1 MKKMLFGVVAG
12 SLLFAACGE
21 REAVIEKKSL
31 NVYTA
36 LEDEQIPVYLQS
48 FRAEH
53 PEIELNIVRDS
64 TGVVISK
71 ILAEKSNP
79 QADVVWGTAATGLL
93 LLDREELLEPY
104 APAGVERIDTKLK
117 DRGANPKWVG
127 NNAWMSAFVVNTV
140 ELEKLGLPMPES
152 FEDLLK
158 PEYKGLITMSNPA
171 SSGTGYLTV
180 SAILQLMGEEKG
192 WEYLNRLHENIG
204 VYVHSGSK
212 PAKDAASGEYVI
224 GISYGYPGVTL
235 KNSGSPVEVIFPTE
249 GSGWDSEANALIKKD
264 NIKEEAKVFL
274 DWAISDEAMRE
285 YAKQYAI
292 TGVDVGAEV
301 PTGFPE
307 NPSDQLI
314 ENDFNWAAEHKV
326 EILEGWEARFGGKS
340 ASK

>member
-1 MKKMLFGVVAG
+1 MKKVLFGLLAG
-12 SLLFAACGE
+12 SLLLTGCGE
-21 REAVIEKKSL
+21 KGAGVEKKSL

-36 LEDEQIPVYLQS
+36 LEDEQIPQYLQS

-93 LLDREELLEPY
+93 LLDKEGLLEPY
-104 APAGVERIDTKLK
+104 APEGLERVDSKL
-117 DRGANPKWVG
+117 RGRGDNPKWVG
-127 NNAWMSAFVVNTV
+127 NNAWMSAIVVNTV
-140 ELEKLGLPMPES
+140 ELEKLGLPMPKS
-152 FEDLLK
+152 FEDLLN
-158 PEYKGLITMSNPA
+158 PQYKGLITMSNPA

-180 SAILQLMGEEKG
+180 SAILQFMGEEKG
-192 WEYLNRLHENIG
+192 WEYLDKLHENIG

-212 PAKDAASGEYVI
+212 PAKDAASGEYVM

-235 KNSGSPVEVIFPTE
+235 KNNGSPVEVVFPAE

-274 DWAISDEAMRE
+274 DWAISDEAMKE

-301 PTGFPE
+301 PAGFPG
-307 NPSDQLI
+307 NPSEQLI
-314 ENDFNWAAEHKV
+314 ENDFNWAAEHKE
-326 EILEGWEARFGGKS
+326 EILKDWEAKFGGKS
-340 ASK
+340 ALK